1 MSALQGTADFLGNI
15 TGILQTEV
23 NLLSPTATLQPEPGA
38 QALSATPLLYE
49 ERTPSWRQG
58 GGRGLLQAPVCA
70 STVCA
75 VQDGG
80 RAGKECSSQAT

>member
-15 TGILQTEV
+15 TGILQSEI
-23 NLLSPTATLQPEPGA
+23 NLLSPTATPQPGPGA

-70 STVCA
+70 STVSA
-75 VQDGG
+75 VQDGNG
-80 RAGKECSSQAT
+80 AVKR